1 MLSARCIGVSL
12 IVIVKLNKL
21 AGHFGTRNF
30 LALGGVISQE
40 VERLECGKLY
50 GIVNVPFCAAAIINC
65 CV

>member
-1 MLSARCIGVSL
+1 MLSARCISVSL

-30 LALGGVISQE
+30 LTLGGVISQK
-40 VERLECGKLY
+40 VERFECRKLY
-50 GIVNVPFCAAAIINC
+50 GIVNVPFCAATIVDC